1 MKRMVLHLLALVV
14 LVALLLSFCGG
25 PLFIAGLLK
34 PILPDK
40 LIFLL
45 TFTPLMIAGL
55 GASSFL
61 ELTARKGVPL
71 YRSDWG
77 TRAVIAGVL
86 CVGLVGLMNAF
97 TIWQLVTGPPI
108 ADRSLVISGI
118 VAGTLLSGVYLDLA
132 RRHQR
137 LARPPTP
144 ATKSG
149 RSVLLSAPRL
159 TAQSV
164 LSATEAYLAYSGKR
178 DPRGPNGESNIAT
191 ILHTRDGGVTWAYLP
206 WHRNL
211 LSRVRY
217 PAFPTWPPEAVMS
230 MEHTPQGVQ
239 ITHRDEWVV
248 FEPGGESLWRTTL
261 VDANWIP
268 RWQRYM
274 HYEREDSPV
283 QVPEIPLELPSAMRP
298 PQFTNI
304 AIIVQS

>member
-1 MKRMVLHLLALVV
+1 MRRMVLHLLALVV
-14 LVALLLSFCGG
+14 LVGFLLSFCGG

-55 GASSFL
+55 CASSFL
-61 ELTARKGVPL
+61 ELTAPKGVAL

-77 TRAVIAGVL
+77 TRAVFVGVL
-86 CVGLVGLMNAF
+86 CVGIVGLMNAF
-97 TIWQLVTGPPI
+97 TIWQLVTGPTI

-118 VAGTLLSGVYLDLA
+118 VVGTLLFGAYLDLA

-137 LARPPTP
+137 LARAPTP

-149 RSVLLSAPRL
+149 HSVLLWAPRL

-178 DPRGPNGESNIAT
+178 DPRGPNGESYIAT

-206 WHRNL
+206 WRRNL
-211 LSRVRY
+211 WFRIRY
-217 PAFPTWPPEAVMS
+217 PA
-230 MEHTPQGVQ
+230 
-239 ITHRDEWVV
+239 
-248 FEPGGESLWRTTL
+248 
-261 VDANWIP
+261 
-268 RWQRYM
+268 
-274 HYEREDSPV
+274 
-283 QVPEIPLELPSAMRP
+283 
-298 PQFTNI
+298 
-304 AIIVQS
+304 